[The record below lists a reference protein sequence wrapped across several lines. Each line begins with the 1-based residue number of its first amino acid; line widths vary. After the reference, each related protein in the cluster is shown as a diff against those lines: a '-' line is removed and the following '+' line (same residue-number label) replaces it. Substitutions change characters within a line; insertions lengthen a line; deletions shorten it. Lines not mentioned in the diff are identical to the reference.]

1 MGPQGPVYNVAKD
14 GSKPV
19 QTQRI
24 HILKG
29 GYALMRIKDLVV
41 GNKATIDLLVL
52 SSSIKLTTSKKPYLD
67 MMLSD
72 GTDKI
77 SAKKWDWN
85 ISSKPEV
92 GTVVTIN
99 ADVTEWA
106 GNKQL
111 IVSSVSRSTKRPEEF
126 APKGDFDIDEY
137 RAKLDMLLYDMKNEV
152 LNELVTNIFSD
163 YRDRWETAPGATDV
177 HHAYLAG
184 TFQHSIDTAVI
195 AKAIATNVK
204 GCNIDLCVAGALLHD
219 VGKLFVYELN
229 GSVINY
235 TDYGHLLEHTV
246 GGIVILD
253 RYRTEENSELI
264 TLLQHIVASHHGKL
278 EFGSPVTPK
287 FLEAWIVSYADDIDA
302 KANIIQRVNKG
313 CDSKFTEKEWALN
326 NTAMLSQRY
335 IEGVINR

>member
-1 MGPQGPVYNVAKD
+1 MNTEDTHTK
-14 GSKPV
+14 KE
-19 QTQRI
+19 
-24 HILKG
+24 

-41 GNKATIDLLVL
+41 GDKATIDLLVL
-52 SSSIKLTTSKKPYLD
+52 SSNIRLTTNKKPYLD
-67 MMLSD
+67 LTLSD

-77 SAKKWDWN
+77 SAKKWNWD
-85 ISSKPEV
+85 ISGKPEV

-111 IVSSVSRSTKRPEEF
+111 IASSVCRSTKGPEEF

-137 RAKLDMLLYDMKNEV
+137 KAKLDMLLHDMENEM
-152 LNELVTNIFSD
+152 LKELVTNIFND
-163 YRDRWETAPGATDV
+163 YRDRWETAPAATYI

-184 TFQHSIDTAVI
+184 TFQHSIDTAII
-195 AKAIATNVK
+195 AKAIATNID
-204 GCNIDLCVAGALLHD
+204 GCNVDLCVAGALLHD

-229 GSVINY
+229 RSVISY
-235 TDYGHLLEHTV
+235 TEYGHLLEHIV

-253 RYRTEENSELI
+253 KYRTEENSEII
-264 TLLQHIVASHHGKL
+264 TLLQHIIAAHHGKL
-278 EFGSPVTPK
+278 EYGSPVTPK

-302 KANIIQRVNKG
+302 KANTIQRINRG

-326 NTAMLSQRY
+326 NSAMLSQRY
-335 IEGVINR
+335 IEEVMSR

>member
-1 MGPQGPVYNVAKD
+1 
-14 GSKPV
+14 
-19 QTQRI
+19 
-24 HILKG
+24 
-29 GYALMRIKDLVV
+29 MRIKDLVV
-41 GNKATIDLLVL
+41 GGKATIDLLVL
-52 SSSIKLTTSKKPYLD
+52 SSSIRLTTNKKPYLD
-67 MMLSD
+67 LTLSD

-85 ISSKPEV
+85 ISGKPEI

-111 IVSSVSRSTKRPEEF
+111 TVSSVSRSTKRPDEF
-126 APKGDFDIDEY
+126 APKGDFDIDDY
-137 RAKLDMLLYDMKNEV
+137 KAKLNMLL
-152 LNELVTNIFSD
+152 LNMENAPLNNLVTKIFND
-163 YRDRWETAPGATDV
+163 YLEQWETAPGATNI

-184 TFQHSIDTAVI
+184 TFQHSVDTAII
-195 AKAIATNVK
+195 AKAIATNID
-204 GCNIDLCVAGALLHD
+204 GCNVDLCVAGALLHD

-235 TDYGHLLEHTV
+235 TEYGHLLEHII

-253 RYRTEENSELI
+253 KYRTEENSEII
-264 TLLQHIVASHHGKL
+264 TLLQHIIAAHHGKL

-302 KANIIQRVNKG
+302 KANTIQRVNKG
-313 CDSKFTEKEWALN
+313 CNGKFTEKEWALN
-326 NTAMLSQRY
+326 NSAMLSQRY
-335 IEGVINR
+335 VEEVINR

>member
-1 MGPQGPVYNVAKD
+1 M
-14 GSKPV
+14 
-19 QTQRI
+19 
-24 HILKG
+24 H
-29 GYALMRIKDLVV
+29 IKDLTV
-41 GNKATIDLLVL
+41 GDRTTIDLLVV
-52 SSSIKLTTSKKPYLD
+52 SSSIKLTTNKKPYLD

-72 GTDKI
+72 GTDRI
-77 SAKKWDWN
+77 SAKKWDWDTPGE
-85 ISSKPEV
+85 PEV

-111 IVSSVSRSTKRPEEF
+111 TISSISRSTKGPEEF

-137 RAKLDMLLYDMKNEV
+137 YHEHLRHLITAIDNRTLRIITRK
-152 LNELVTNIFSD
+152 IFED
-163 YRDRWETAPGATDV
+163 FKVRWLTAPAATGV

-184 TFQHSIDTAVI
+184 NLQHCVDVAKI
-195 AKAIATNVK
+195 ARAIAGEIP
-204 GCNIDLCVAGALLHD
+204 GCNADLCVAGALLHD

-235 TDYGHLLEHTV
+235 TEYGHLLEHII

-264 TLLQHIVASHHGKL
+264 TLLQHIIAAHHGKL

-287 FLEAWIVSYADDIDA
+287 FLEAWIVSYADGIDA
-302 KANIIQRVNKG
+302 KANIIQRINKD
-313 CDSKFTEKEWALN
+313 CNDKFTEKEWTLN
-326 NTAMLSQRY
+326 NSAMLSQRY
-335 IEGVINR
+335 IEEVMNR

>member
-1 MGPQGPVYNVAKD
+1 
-14 GSKPV
+14 
-19 QTQRI
+19 
-24 HILKG
+24 
-29 GYALMRIKDLVV
+29 MRIKDLAI
-41 GNKATIDLLVL
+41 GDKTTIDLLVL
-52 SSSIKLTTSKKPYLD
+52 SSSIRLTANKKPYLD

-111 IVSSVSRSTKRPEEF
+111 TVSSVSRSTKGPEEF
-126 APKGDFDIDEY
+126 APKGDFNIDDY
-137 RAKLDMLLYDMKNEV
+137 KAKLNMLL
-152 LNELVTNIFSD
+152 LNMENASLNNLVTKIFDD
-163 YRDRWETAPGATDV
+163 YLEQWETAPGATDV

-184 TFQHSIDTAVI
+184 TFQHSIDTAII
-195 AKAIATNVK
+195 AKAIATNID
-204 GCNIDLCVAGALLHD
+204 GCNVDLCVAGALLHD

-235 TDYGHLLEHTV
+235 TEYGHLLEHII

-253 RYRTEENSELI
+253 RYRTEDNSEII
-264 TLLQHIVASHHGKL
+264 TLLQHIIAAHHGKL

-302 KANIIQRVNKG
+302 KVNIIQRVNRG
-313 CDSKFTEKEWALN
+313 CNDKFTEKEWVLN
-326 NTAMLSQRY
+326 NSAMLSQRY
-335 IEGVINR
+335 IEEVMNR

>member
-1 MGPQGPVYNVAKD
+1 
-14 GSKPV
+14 
-19 QTQRI
+19 
-24 HILKG
+24 
-29 GYALMRIKDLVV
+29 MRIKDLAV
-41 GNKATIDLLVL
+41 GDNATIDLLVL
-52 SSSIKLTTSKKPYLD
+52 SSSIKLTANKKPYLD

-111 IVSSVSRSTKRPEEF
+111 IVSSVSRSTKGPEEF

-137 RAKLDMLLYDMKNEV
+137 KAKFDILLYDMENKV

-163 YRDRWETAPGATDV
+163 YRNKWETAPGATDV

-184 TFQHSIDTAVI
+184 TFQHSIDTAII
-195 AKAIATNVK
+195 AKAIATNID
-204 GCNIDLCVAGALLHD
+204 GCNADLCVAGALLHD
-219 VGKLFVYELN
+219 IGKLLVYELN
-229 GSVINY
+229 GSIINY
-235 TDYGHLLEHTV
+235 TEYGHLLEHII
-246 GGIVILD
+246 GGITILD

-264 TLLQHIVASHHGKL
+264 TLLQHIIAAHHGKL

-302 KANIIQRVNKG
+302 KANTIQRVNKG
-313 CDSKFTEKEWALN
+313 CNGKFTEKEWALN
-326 NTAMLSQRY
+326 NSAMLSQRY
-335 IEGVINR
+335 VEEVINR

>member
-1 MGPQGPVYNVAKD
+1 
-14 GSKPV
+14 
-19 QTQRI
+19 
-24 HILKG
+24 
-29 GYALMRIKDLVV
+29 MRIKDLTV
-41 GNKATIDLLVL
+41 GDRTTIDLLVV

-67 MMLSD
+67 MILSD

-85 ISSKPEV
+85 TSSKPEV

-111 IVSSVSRSTKRPEEF
+111 TISSISRSTKRPEEF
-126 APKGDFDIDEY
+126 APKGDFDIDDY
-137 RAKLDMLLYDMKNEV
+137 KAKLNMLLLNMENVTLKN
-152 LNELVTNIFSD
+152 LVTKIFDD
-163 YRDRWETAPGATDV
+163 YLEQWETAPGATGV

-184 TFQHSIDTAVI
+184 TFQHSIDAAMI
-195 AKAIATNVK
+195 AKAIATNID

-229 GSVINY
+229 GPVINY
-235 TDYGHLLEHTV
+235 TEYGHLLEHII

-253 RYRTEENSELI
+253 KYKTEENSEII
-264 TLLQHIVASHHGKL
+264 TLLQHIIAAHHGKL

-302 KANIIQRVNKG
+302 KANIIQRINKG
-313 CDSKFTEKEWALN
+313 CDSKFTEKEWTLN
-326 NTAMLSQRY
+326 NSAMLSQRY
-335 IEGVINR
+335 IEEVMNR